1 LLGSRSPSGAA
12 STHSAVSS
20 RCSRAHTVP
29 TQNKSARR
37 ACRTVTIDHLL
48 FFHVDGDS
56 LVAPTIFKDGK
67 AIEFPSSNWKIA
79 FTNNTLATYTIQL
92 KVMPSEYLWSVS
104 AGGVLLAEGHY
115 LRDPSK
121 PEYLNIYTFDNT
133 VCYLS
138 GLKMAK

>member
-1 LLGSRSPSGAA
+1 LLSHRENFGG
-12 STHSAVSS
+12 
-20 RCSRAHTVP
+20 
-29 TQNKSARR
+29 
-37 ACRTVTIDHLL
+37 IDHLL

-92 KVMPSEYLWSVS
+92 KVMPNEYLWSVS

-138 GLKMAK
+138 GLKMAKQNSD